1 MADKDGSKTH
11 PKKQEIVRLERTD
24 RPAPEISLHGLPEF
38 LPGWVWLTGAGPGDP
53 GLLTL
58 HAVNALQQADCVVYD
73 ALVSEDILSLT
84 RTEAELIYSGK
95 RGGKPSLV
103 GSVAVRGGEIACVPS
118 SSSSASVSASSFRFG
133 AAGGAA
139 PRASGALV
147 AIGR

>member
-84 RTEAELIYSGK
+84 RA
-95 RGGKPSLV
+95 
-103 GSVAVRGGEIACVPS
+103 
-118 SSSSASVSASSFRFG
+118 G
-133 AAGGAA
+133 AAASCPGGPHAA
-139 PRASGALV
+139 G
-147 AIGR
+147 

>member
-1 MADKDGSKTH
+1 MADKDGSKIN

-73 ALVSEDILSLT
+73 LSL
-84 RTEAELIYSGK
+84 IH
-95 RGGKPSLV
+95 
-103 GSVAVRGGEIACVPS
+103 I
-118 SSSSASVSASSFRFG
+118 
-133 AAGGAA
+133 
-139 PRASGALV
+139 
-147 AIGR
+147 